1 MSPDGK
7 SAVYIAYRADEVKPG
22 DHPANKHVQLRLIP
36 YDGGTP
42 RVLLDFFG
50 GQGSLNVNSWN
61 PESTKFA
68 FVSYRLQ

>member
-1 MSPDGK
+1 MIHRKIITMAVAALSLA
-7 SAVYIAYRADEVKPG
+7 SAAQAQNPPVTSCLEI
-22 DHPANKHVQLRLIP
+22 
-36 YDGGTP
+36 
-42 RVLLDFFG
+42 FG